1 MSKNFWGMMNKRIS
15 VNNNYQST
23 RKSSS
28 QERRAEEVNSHQFKN
43 SIGGD
48 SGNYKGENNV
58 SK

>member
-1 MSKNFWGMMNKRIS
+1 MMNKGIT

-23 RKSSS
+23 RKSST
-28 QERRAEEVNSHQFKN
+28 QERRAEEVNGHQFKN